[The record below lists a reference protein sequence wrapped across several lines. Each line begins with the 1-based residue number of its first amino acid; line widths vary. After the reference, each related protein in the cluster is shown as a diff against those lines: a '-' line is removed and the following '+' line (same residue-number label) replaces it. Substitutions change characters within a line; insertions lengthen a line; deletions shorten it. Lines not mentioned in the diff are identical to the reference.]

1 MAFSHLATVLALAL
15 HILPPCG
22 ATRYGEAGGPDCRPG
37 VTAYSC
43 NLTFCQMSDGSY
55 RLSPFNSRRH
65 K

>member
-1 MAFSHLATVLALAL
+1 MTFSHLATVLALAL

-22 ATRYGEAGGPDCRPG
+22 QDCRPG